1 MVPLALLDRYI
12 VRRLVMYTIALL
24 VLIVT
29 VLQMLD
35 LLSLAD
41 DIMAAPGANG
51 FSLLRYAIL
60 RAPEFV
66 VRFTPFALLIAVL
79 LNLSQLAGTSE
90 IIAMR
95 AAGMSPSLILRPLL
109 IGAAIIALT
118 HFAFQEW
125 VAANTSSRLQVWQEL
140 DYSNLDT
147 VADQENRDIWISS
160 DGLIVGAK
168 TAYRFGQNTKISD
181 LDIYQIGKDGLLLGV
196 ILSKNAISGEP
207 SWILKETLR
216 CTSDENSW
224 VKSDQIGWTTPL
236 TTQDFFPNA
245 QPQSVHQLRKE
256 AKKRR
261 LRNEPSAKLNTSL
274 LSHFSRPLSDMV
286 MPLIG
291 LFVGF
296 SLPRNGTFAWPLL
309 IGLGAGFL
317 FFTLDSLFIA
327 IGNSG
332 ALPAY
337 AAAFGAPLL
346 FTLSG
351 TYALI
356 GLER

>member
-1 MVPLALLDRYI
+1 MVAFTLLDRYI

-24 VLIVT
+24 VLIVI

-51 FSLLRYAIL
+51 VSLLRYAML

-66 VRFTPFALLIAVL
+66 VRFTPFALLVAVL
-79 LNLSQLAGTSE
+79 LSLSQLAGTSE

-95 AAGMSPSLILRPLL
+95 AAGMSPSHILRPLL
-109 IGAAIIALT
+109 VGAAIIALA

-125 VAANTSSRLQVWQEL
+125 VAANTTSRLQVWQEL
-140 DYSNLDT
+140 NYSNLDT
-147 VADQENRDIWISS
+147 VADQENKDIWISS

-168 TAYRFGQNTKISD
+168 SAYRFGQNTKISD
-181 LDIYQIGKDGLLLGV
+181 LDVYQIDKDGLLLGAM
-196 ILSKNAISGEP
+196 LSESAISGEP
-207 SWILKETLR
+207 SWMLKATLR
-216 CTSDENSW
+216 CTSDENAW
-224 VKSDQIGWTTPL
+224 TKSDQIGWTTPL
-236 TTQDFFPNA
+236 TTEDFFPNA
-245 QPQSVHQLRKE
+245 QPQSAYQLNKE
-256 AKKRR
+256 VKKRR
-261 LRNEPSAKLNTSL
+261 LRNEPSAELHTSL
-274 LSHFSRPLSDMV
+274 LSHFSRPLSDLV

-317 FFTLDSLFIA
+317 FFALDSFFIA

-337 AAAFGAPLL
+337 AAAFAAPLL
-346 FTLSG
+346 FGLSG